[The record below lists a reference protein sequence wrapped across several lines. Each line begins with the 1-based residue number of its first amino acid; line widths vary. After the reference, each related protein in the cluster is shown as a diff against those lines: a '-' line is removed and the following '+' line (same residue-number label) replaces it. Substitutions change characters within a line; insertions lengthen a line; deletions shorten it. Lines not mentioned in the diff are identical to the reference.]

1 MTEMEL
7 LKQLNEALNLNLEED
22 ELPLLREEIK
32 TAAKRIKRARGGL
45 YHEFQRIDDRGR
57 LVIPLPFR
65 VKLGLKPRT
74 LVSIELYPPRNPEV
88 IVIRPRR

>member
-1 MTEMEL
+1 MSEIDL
-7 LKQLNEALNLNLEED
+7 LKKINKTLNLNLEED
-22 ELPLLREEIK
+22 ELPLLMEEIK
-32 TAAKRIKRARGGL
+32 SSARRIKRARGGL

>member
-32 TAAKRIKRARGGL
+32 TVAKRIKRARGGL
-45 YHEFQRIDDRGR
+45 YHELQRIDDRGR